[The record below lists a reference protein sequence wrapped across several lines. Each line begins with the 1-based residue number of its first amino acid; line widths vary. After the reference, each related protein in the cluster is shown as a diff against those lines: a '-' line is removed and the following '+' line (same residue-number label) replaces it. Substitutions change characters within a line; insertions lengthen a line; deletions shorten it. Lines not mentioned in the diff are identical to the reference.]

1 MSCGRR
7 PVQGSCCPEIPLHVS
22 RAHLRPA
29 PAPCPP
35 PRPRPSCPSPQS
47 LLVRHAPAPWPCRFA
62 RGRVSREGSPAAGGL
77 WGLASWTEQSA
88 FTVRQCV
95 CACMCVSQQRLCFC
109 HRVVFRPS
117 VRPSIQLW
125 PRLLLALA
133 GLKDA
138 VLSIPGWSRFP
149 RRRPSGPGA
158 LGWIQSVFI
167 RNCQRAALPSGV
179 WGFRGLCPRVVW
191 SGGNFGR
198 PRQAAIPPHFT
209 LHFLSDE

>member
-1 MSCGRR
+1 MWPLRAPPWGQSQAASLWPCVHVELSTGHAVSETRGRPRASLSPCSPGWSVASLPVTVTVTPAPPPRTWTRSGLFALTEAHSRRGLTAPRKTPCAWVAWVGSVSCPLRGATSCGRR

-29 PAPCPP
+29 PAPGPP

-95 CACMCVSQQRLCFC
+95 CVCVCMLVYMR
-109 HRVVFRPS
+109 
-117 VRPSIQLW
+117 
-125 PRLLLALA
+125 
-133 GLKDA
+133 
-138 VLSIPGWSRFP
+138 
-149 RRRPSGPGA
+149 
-158 LGWIQSVFI
+158 
-167 RNCQRAALPSGV
+167 
-179 WGFRGLCPRVVW
+179 
-191 SGGNFGR
+191 
-198 PRQAAIPPHFT
+198 
-209 LHFLSDE
+209 